1 VIGMSTHLSTRLS
14 PSLLVLIATIAIV
27 ALPGLVLPSA
37 YFYRIGALVFISA
50 LAVVGLNL
58 LMGYAGQVSLGHAGP
73 FAIGA
78 YGTAILPAQF
88 GVDPLLGALVGVAAA
103 GALAFAIGRPIL
115 RLKGHYLAVAT
126 LGLGMLIT
134 MVLNAEVWMT
144 GGPDG
149 MPVTRATA
157 FGVRLRSPEIWYWIT
172 GTLLVAGVAAAL
184 NLLNSPT
191 GRALR
196 ALHDSETAAEVL
208 GIEAS
213 RYKLLVFV
221 VSSIYAAVAG
231 ASLALL
237 NGHITP
243 DVGSFL
249 RSVEFVT
256 MAVIGGLGSIL
267 GSIVGAALLVILP
280 QLLTVFH
287 EYETLVLGVMIILF
301 MIFMRSGIVPGLAGR
316 MGWRSA

>member
-1 VIGMSTHLSTRLS
+1 MLTRL
-14 PSLLVLIATIAIV
+14 PLKVLILIVTILIV
-27 ALPGLVLPSA
+27 VLPGIVLPSA
-37 YFYRIGALVFISA
+37 YYYRVGALVFISA
-50 LAVVGLNL
+50 LAVIGLNL

-78 YGTAILPAQF
+78 YGTAVVPAQF
-88 GVDPLLGALVGVAAA
+88 GWDPLLGALVGVAAA
-103 GALAFAIGRPIL
+103 GVLAFAIGRPIL

-134 MVLNAEVWMT
+134 MVLNAEVWIT

-149 MPVTRATA
+149 MPVVRAAA
-157 FGVRLRSPEIWYWIT
+157 FGVRLRSPEVWYWIT
-172 GTLLVAGVAAAL
+172 GALLVAGVAAAL
-184 NLLNSPT
+184 NLLDSPT

-196 ALHDSETAAEVL
+196 ALHDSEIAAEVL
-208 GIEAS
+208 GIDAA

-221 VSSIYAAVAG
+221 VSAIYAAVAG

-249 RSVEFVT
+249 HSVEFVT

-301 MIFMRSGIVPGLAGR
+301 MIFMREGIMPGLAARLGLR
-316 MGWRSA
+316 IA

>member
-1 VIGMSTHLSTRLS
+1 VIDMLARVSAS
-14 PSLLVLIATIAIV
+14 SLIVVATILIV
-27 ALPGLVLPSA
+27 VLPGLVLPSA
-37 YFYRIGALVFISA
+37 FYYRIGALVFISA
-50 LAVVGLNL
+50 LSVVGLNL

-78 YGTAILPAQF
+78 YGTAVLPAQF
-88 GVDPLLGALVGVAAA
+88 GWDPLIGALIGIAAA
-103 GALAFAIGRPIL
+103 GVIAFATGRPIL

-134 MVLNAEVWMT
+134 MVLNAEVWIT

-149 MPVTRATA
+149 MAVARAA
-157 FGVRLRSPEIWYWIT
+157 VFGVRLRSPEVWYWIS
-172 GTLLVAGVAAAL
+172 GMVLVGGVAAAV
-184 NLLNSPT
+184 NLLDSPT

-196 ALHDSETAAEVL
+196 ALHDSEVAAEVL
-208 GIEAS
+208 GIDAA
-213 RYKLLVFV
+213 RYKLFV
-221 VSSIYAAVAG
+221 YVASSVYASVAG
-231 ASLALL
+231 ALLALL

-243 DVGSFL
+243 DAGSFL

-287 EYETLVLGVMIILF
+287 EYEVLVLGVIIILF
-301 MIFMRSGIVPGLAGR
+301 MIFMREGIVPAVAARLGLRPA
-316 MGWRSA
+316 

>member
-1 VIGMSTHLSTRLS
+1 MLARLS
-14 PSLLVLIATIAIV
+14 PSVLILIAAILIV
-27 ALPGLVLPSA
+27 VLPGLVLPSP
-37 YFYRIGALVFISA
+37 YYYRIGALVFISA

-78 YGTAILPAQF
+78 YGAAILPARF
-88 GVDPLLGALVGVAAA
+88 GWDPLVGALAGIVAAA
-103 GALAFAIGRPIL
+103 VLAFVTGRPIL

-134 MVLNAEVWMT
+134 MILNAEVWIT

-149 MPVTRATA
+149 MPVARAVV
-157 FGVRLRSPEIWYWIT
+157 FGTRLRSPEVWYWIT
-172 GTLLVAGVAAAL
+172 GVLLIGGIAAAL
-184 NLLNSPT
+184 NLLDSPT

-196 ALHDSETAAEVL
+196 ALHDSEIAAEVL
-208 GIEAS
+208 GIDAA
-213 RYKLLVFV
+213 RYKLIVFV

-249 RSVEFVT
+249 HSIEFVT

-267 GSIVGAALLVILP
+267 GSIIGAALLVILP

-287 EYETLVLGVMIILF
+287 EYETLVLGIMIVLF
-301 MIFMRSGIVPGLAGR
+301 MIFLREGIVPGLAARLGS
-316 MGWRSA
+316 RSA

>member
-1 VIGMSTHLSTRLS
+1 M
-14 PSLLVLIATIAIV
+14 PSRFSASSLILIATILIV
-27 ALPGLVLPSA
+27 VLPGLALPSA
-37 YFYRIGALVFISA
+37 YYFRVGALVFISA

-78 YGTAILPAQF
+78 YGTAVLPAQF
-88 GVDPLLGALVGVAAA
+88 GWDPLLGALVGIVTAAV
-103 GALAFAIGRPIL
+103 LAFVVGRPIL

-134 MVLNAEVWMT
+134 MILNAEVWIT

-149 MPVTRATA
+149 MPVTRAVV
-157 FGVRLRSPEIWYWIT
+157 FGMKLRSPEIWYWIS
-172 GTLLVAGVAAAL
+172 GILLIGGVAAAL
-184 NLLNSPT
+184 NLLRSPT

-196 ALHDSETAAEVL
+196 ALHDSEIAAEVL
-208 GIEAS
+208 GIEAA

-231 ASLALL
+231 STLALL
-237 NGHITP
+237 NGHVTP

-249 RSVEFVT
+249 HSVEFVT

-267 GSIVGAALLVILP
+267 GSIIGAALLIILP

-287 EYETLVLGVMIILF
+287 EYETLLLGIMIVLF
-301 MIFMRSGIVPGLAGR
+301 MIFLREGIMPGLAARLG
-316 MGWRSA
+316 SETA

>member
-1 VIGMSTHLSTRLS
+1 M
-14 PSLLVLIATIAIV
+14 PSRFSASSLILIATILIV
-27 ALPGLVLPSA
+27 VLPGLALPSA
-37 YFYRIGALVFISA
+37 YYFRVGALVFISA

-78 YGTAILPAQF
+78 YGTAVLPAQF
-88 GVDPLLGALVGVAAA
+88 GWDPLLGALVGIVTAAV
-103 GALAFAIGRPIL
+103 LAFVVGRPIL

-134 MVLNAEVWMT
+134 MILNAEVWIT

-149 MPVTRATA
+149 MPVTRAVV
-157 FGVRLRSPEIWYWIT
+157 FGMKLRSPEIWYWIS
-172 GTLLVAGVAAAL
+172 GILLIGGVAAAL
-184 NLLNSPT
+184 NLLRSPT

-196 ALHDSETAAEVL
+196 ALHDSEIAAEVL
-208 GIEAS
+208 GIEAA

-231 ASLALL
+231 STLALL
-237 NGHITP
+237 NGHVTP

-249 RSVEFVT
+249 HSVEFVT

-267 GSIVGAALLVILP
+267 GSIIGAALLIILP

-287 EYETLVLGVMIILF
+287 EYETLLLGIMIVLF
-301 MIFMRSGIVPGLAGR
+301 MIFLREGIMPGLAAHLG
-316 MGWRSA
+316 SETA

>member
-1 VIGMSTHLSTRLS
+1 MSARLS
-14 PSLLVLIATIAIV
+14 RSNLILVATILIV
-27 ALPGLVLPSA
+27 VLPGLVLPSA
-37 YFYRIGALVFISA
+37 YYYRVGALVFISA

-78 YGTAILPAQF
+78 YGTAVLPAQF
-88 GVDPLLGALVGVAAA
+88 GWDPLIGAAMGIVAAGLIA
-103 GALAFAIGRPIL
+103 YAAGRPIL

-134 MVLNAEVWMT
+134 MVLNAEVWIT

-149 MPVTRATA
+149 MQVARAVV
-157 FGVRLRSPEIWYWIT
+157 FGTRLRSPQAWYWIA
-172 GTLLVAGVAAAL
+172 GILLIVGVAGAL
-184 NLLNSPT
+184 NLLDSPT

-196 ALHDSETAAEVL
+196 ALHDSEVAAEVL
-208 GIEAS
+208 GIDAAG
-213 RYKLLVFV
+213 YKVVVFV

-231 ASLALL
+231 AALALL
-237 NGHITP
+237 NGHVTP

-249 RSVEFVT
+249 RSIEFVT

-267 GSIVGAALLVILP
+267 GSIVGAAVLVILP
-280 QLLTVFH
+280 QMLTVFH
-287 EYETLVLGVMIILF
+287 EYETLVLGVMIVLF
-301 MIFMRSGIVPGLAGR
+301 MIFMREGIVPGLASRLGAR
-316 MGWRSA
+316 RA

>member
-1 VIGMSTHLSTRLS
+1 MPARLS
-14 PSLLVLIATIAIV
+14 PSVLILIATILIV
-27 ALPGLVLPSA
+27 VLPGVVLPSA
-37 YFYRIGALVFISA
+37 YYYRIGALVFISA

-58 LMGYAGQVSLGHAGP
+58 LMGYAGQVSLGHAAP

-78 YGTAILPAQF
+78 YGTAVVPAQF
-88 GVDPLLGALVGVAAA
+88 GWDPFVGAFIGIAAAA
-103 GALAFAIGRPIL
+103 GLAFVIGRPIL

-134 MVLNAEVWMT
+134 MVLNAEVWIT

-149 MPVTRATA
+149 MPVVRAAA
-157 FGVRLRSPEIWYWIT
+157 FGVRLRSPEAWYWIT
-172 GTLLVAGVAAAL
+172 GVLLVAGVAAAL
-184 NLLNSPT
+184 NLLDSPT

-208 GIEAS
+208 GVDAA

-231 ASLALL
+231 AALALL

-267 GSIVGAALLVILP
+267 GSIVGAAVLIVLP
-280 QLLTVFH
+280 QMLTVFH

-301 MIFMRSGIVPGLAGR
+301 MIFMRAGIVPALAARLGVR
-316 MGWRSA
+316 IA